1 MLAAKNSRE
10 RIEAR
15 ATAAATSDGCT
26 EASRDGSLA
35 GTVIRSSIPAGM
47 AKSERAVVVLQFLA
61 AGPVAG
67 SEIDL
72 IGQDDKAR
80 AAGADGDVVHYEAD
94 PEDLSQTARGHIRLN
109 RTATAAFK
117 FKVSALDC
125 TACSE
130 SATF

>member
-1 MLAAKNSRE
+1 MPWE
-10 RIEAR
+10 E
-15 ATAAATSDGCT
+15 
-26 EASRDGSLA
+26 E
-35 GTVIRSSIPAGM
+35 M
-47 AKSERAVVVLQFLA
+47 Q
-61 AGPVAG
+61 
-67 SEIDL
+67 
-72 IGQDDKAR
+72 AR
-80 AAGADGDVVHYEAD
+80 AAVELGADGDVLHYRTD

>member
-1 MLAAKNSRE
+1 VDGPADV
-10 RIEAR
+10 
-15 ATAAATSDGCT
+15 AT
-26 EASRDGSLA
+26 
-35 GTVIRSSIPAGM
+35 
-47 AKSERAVVVLQFLA
+47 
-61 AGPVAG
+61 
-67 SEIDL
+67 L

-80 AAGADGDVVHYEAD
+80 AAVELGADGDVVHYGTD

-125 TACSE
+125 TAWSE